1 VFIAMAAFSFVNEH
15 AFVVDFNK
23 TVILAGPSTKPVI
36 RTSEFGKR
44 HVKDSLAPYTQD
56 TVQIN
61 SGEKKPVPP
70 LPGESGHEENANISN
85 YFIGTYV

>member
-1 VFIAMAAFSFVNEH
+1 MAAFSFVNDH
-15 AFVVDFNK
+15 AFVEDFNK
-23 TVILAGPSTKPVI
+23 TGILAGPSMKPVL
-36 RTSEFGKR
+36 RTSEFGKC
-44 HVKDSLAPYTQD
+44 HVKDSLAPYTED

-70 LPGESGHEENANISN
+70 LPGESCHEENANLSN